1 MHTKSTAT
9 SYKPTVRLTTH
20 RGWYK
25 VQSGTNPSVYYDT
38 TANSC
43 TCPARKPCRHMK
55 FVRSLNIAFYVR
67 RDENPDAAMDAASEA
82 LHDADRAETAI
93 PLAPA
98 YRATL
103 ERMARGDTADTRT
116 DAERRLDRALSALA
130 DTDRQADEYAVYLR
144 EVDALERQVAAANA
158 SAMRAA

>member
-1 MHTKSTAT
+1 MQRHSTAT
-9 SYKPTVRLTTH
+9 YKPTVRLTAH

-25 VQSGTNPSVYYDT
+25 VQSGTNPSVFYET

-55 FVRSLNIAFYVR
+55 FIRSLNIAFYVR

-82 LHDADRAETAI
+82 LHDADRAETAM

-116 DAERRLDRALSALA
+116 DAERRLDRALSALS
-130 DTDRQADEYAVYLR
+130 DTHVMSDERASLLR
-144 EVDALERQVAAANA
+144 RVDELERQVAADNA
-158 SAMRAA
+158 SAMRVA

>member
-1 MHTKSTAT
+1 MQRHSTAT
-9 SYKPTVRLTTH
+9 YKPTVRLTAH

-25 VQSGTNPSVYYDT
+25 VQSGTNPSVFYET

-55 FVRSLNIAFYVR
+55 FIRSLNVAFYVP
-67 RDENPDAAMDAASEA
+67 RDENPDVATDAASDA
-82 LHDADRAETAI
+82 LHDADRAETAM

-116 DAERRLDRALSALA
+116 DTERRLDRALSALA

-144 EVDALERQVAAANA
+144 EVDALESQVAVANA
-158 SAMRAA
+158 RAMRYA